1 MVLLENILHYF
12 MVTCQ
17 PAVAGMKPQ
26 QKAALEANVSF
37 VATEA
42 FIICINEQ
50 HKLKTRSWERRRN
63 STKRSKPMQRA
74 GFPLS
79 SALLHRRSG
88 SILPR
93 LR

>member
-1 MVLLENILHYF
+1 MLLENILHYF

-26 QKAALEANVSF
+26 RKAALEANVCF
-37 VATEA
+37 VAADALIT
-42 FIICINEQ
+42 CVNDQ
-50 HKLKTRSWERRRN
+50 KTKDALLGA
-63 STKRSKPMQRA
+63 TKKFYEEVKAYAA
-74 GFPLS
+74 GQVPLS
-79 SALLHRRSG
+79 IALLHGRSG